1 MLTRRKPYNKS
12 QQPAV
17 ALDVILIEMKS
28 RPTLITAVLAVVL
41 SFTLIDPFRLA
52 SGTYDSS
59 PYSDIGDEINKS
71 TTSGVLAIASYA
83 DFYKFPVFRYLRDVL
98 GTRLAYHGENTA
110 EHGYDIV
117 LAQASLGEE
126 SFLRYL
132 KSRDVSHLIVPAD
145 TAETG
150 FVFHR
155 WSTHGTINLDLN
167 SAAFTLVRDSN
178 GDFPLALYKINFA
191 DQSDSIGSSPSYR
204 LDWSGVRPEF
214 YSLLRIIDERYKV
227 SSLRK
232 YEERIDTAWVFNG
245 EQVEV
250 ALISPDTPEQEF
262 VIEMQ
267 FVAAYGEKAPV
278 QVLRISMENQ
288 IQVVTLKPDQ
298 VNTASFIV
306 RNGQSI
312 KVEDVLGCRKGTSF
326 APEDN
331 DGREFCFGLRNVQV
345 RSINYSEG

>member
-1 MLTRRKPYNKS
+1 
-12 QQPAV
+12 
-17 ALDVILIEMKS
+17 MKS
-28 RPTLITAVLAVVL
+28 RPTLIAAVLCIVL
-41 SFTLIDPFRLA
+41 GFVLVDPFRVT
-52 SGTYDSS
+52 SGKFDSNPVS
-59 PYSDIGDEINKS
+59 AISAEINKP
-71 TTSGVLAIASYA
+71 TTTGVLAIASYA

-110 EHGYDIV
+110 EYGYDIV

-167 SAAFTLVRDSN
+167 SASFTLVRESN

-191 DQSDSIGSSPSYR
+191 DQSESIVTPPLYA
-204 LDWSGVRPEF
+204 LKWSGVRPEF
-214 YSLLRIIDERYKV
+214 FSLLRVIDERYKV

-245 EQVEV
+245 EQVEL
-250 ALISPDTPEQEF
+250 ALISPATPEQDF
-262 VIEMQ
+262 VMEMQ

-278 QVLRISMENQ
+278 QVLRISMENK
-288 IQVVTLKPDQ
+288 IQVLTLKPDQ

-306 RNGQSI
+306 RHGQSI

-331 DGREFCFGLRNVQV
+331 DGREFCFGLRNVEV
-345 RSINYSEG
+345 RSISYSEG